1 MEKGNKQA
9 FKIGGKV
16 VSKNRFDELVS
27 SYLDM
32 TITREELDLLA
43 KLVSSNE
50 RAKNDFSKARRIHLA
65 TCKMFGKQ
73 TVKLPRLPVYTI
85 KKRTRKRAAAEWS
98 VVALLM
104 FTTVVTF
111 RFAQR
116 AMDMED
122 EPVNSIEMAS
132 VPDISSFYDFTLE
145 NNFVAQGETCSLF
158 RVIPRKRK
166 GE

>member
-1 MEKGNKQA
+1 MDKGNKQA
-9 FKIGGKV
+9 FKFGGKV

-32 TITREELDLLA
+32 TITRDELDLLA

-50 RAKNDFSKARRIHLA
+50 RAANEFSKARRIHVA
-65 TCKMFGKQ
+65 TCKMFGKEV
-73 TVKLPRLPVYTI
+73 VKLPRLPIYTM

-104 FTTVVTF
+104 FTTILTF

-116 AMDMED
+116 AMAMED
-122 EPVNSIEMAS
+122 DPVDSIEMTP
-132 VPDISSFYDFTLE
+132 VPDISSFYEFTLE

-166 GE
+166 CD

>member
-1 MEKGNKQA
+1 MDKGNKQA
-9 FKIGGKV
+9 FKFGGKV

-32 TITREELDLLA
+32 TITRDELDLLA

-50 RAKNDFSKARRIHLA
+50 RAANEFSKARRIHVA
-65 TCKMFGKQ
+65 TCKMFGKEA
-73 TVKLPRLPVYTI
+73 VKLPRLPIYTM
-85 KKRTRKRAAAEWS
+85 KKRMRKRAAAEWS

-104 FTTVVTF
+104 FTTILTF

-116 AMDMED
+116 AMAMED
-122 EPVNSIEMAS
+122 DPVDSIEMAS
-132 VPDISSFYDFTLE
+132 VPDISSFYEFTLE

-166 GE
+166 GD